1 MYQGSKAQIIHE
13 GNLSE
18 PIETKSGVRQGCI
31 LSPTLFLMVLDR
43 TMRRVIV
50 KRKRGI
56 QWDINNRLED
66 LDFADICLLAQ
77 RFRDMEAKVEKLQEE
92 VVNVGLKIN
101 SSKTKQ
107 MRANCNNKN
116 KVTVNDTE
124 IGVDTFLYLGSVVT
138 KTGGAE
144 EDVKRRIWL
153 ANGAFVQ
160 L

>member
-1 MYQGSKAQIIHE
+1 
-13 GNLSE
+13 
-18 PIETKSGVRQGCI
+18 
-31 LSPTLFLMVLDR
+31 
-43 TMRRVIV
+43 MRRVIV

-66 LDFADICLLAQ
+66 LDFADICLLVQ
-77 RFRDMEAKVEKLQEE
+77 RFRYMEAKVEKLQEE

-116 KVTVNDTE
+116 KVTVDDTD

-144 EDVKRRIWL
+144 EDVKRCIRL